1 MLDLLPVKSRHE
13 VPQLFKEMENMVRH
27 FWDVFPSE
35 DLTMDLSREWTPRF
49 DLAETE
55 TAIEVRAEL
64 PGLEKKDI
72 DISLEGESLIIK
84 GEKHEEKEE
93 KGKRFHRIERT
104 YGSFCRTVRLPAE
117 VQPDKIEAAYEN
129 GVLTV
134 TLPKT
139 EEAKKGVTHIEVH

>member
-35 DLTMDLSREWTPRF
+35 DLTMDRSREWTPRF

-55 TAIEVRAEL
+55 TAIEVKAEL

>member
-1 MLDLLPVKSRHE
+1 MANLLPIKSRHE

-35 DLTMDLSREWTPRF
+35 EPTMDLSREWTPRL

-55 TAIEVRAEL
+55 TAIEVKAEL
-64 PGLEKKDI
+64 PGLGKKDI
-72 DISLEGESLIIK
+72 DISLEGGNLIIK

-93 KGKRFHRIERT
+93 KDKRFHRIERT
-104 YGSFCRTVRLPAE
+104 YGSFYRAIRLPVE

-139 EEAKKGVTHIEVH
+139 EEAKKGATHIEVH